1 MIADMSS
8 GAAAQRRSGA
18 GCLPVRHRVL
28 TLHAVLTGRGT
39 FPEDEPFDMN
49 TWKDGLKIKILT
61 IDEDDMVLDLS
72 GIDVALANAVRRILN
87 AELPTMAIEK
97 VFINNNTGV
106 LHDELLAQRLGLI
119 PIKVDPEK
127 FDWPSAETKAA
138 DHTAEVSDKEVIK
151 FELKVK
157 CKRAPGGDATQEPIN
172 GKVFSSQLKWV
183 PIGGQEEDLASDRP
197 EPVHSDILIA
207 RLRPGQEI
215 DMEMWCVKGNNL
227 GDRGH
232 AKWSPVA
239 TAWYRLLPRIDI
251 LGEVTDE
258 QADALVAKCPM
269 GCFDIEDLAGGGR
282 RAVVSSKERDCTL
295 CRECIREDEMAKTVR
310 LARKKDHFIF
320 SIESTGILRP
330 TELFKQ
336 AVKTLKDKAL
346 NMLEHLDALEGQA
359 VVSAM
364 EEDE

>member
-1 MIADMSS
+1 MSS

-215 DMEMWCVKGNNL
+215 DMEMWCVKPPPPPL
-227 GDRGH
+227 PPLVLSGH
-232 AKWSPVA
+232 AASFTP
-239 TAWYRLLPRIDI
+239 Y
-251 LGEVTDE
+251 
-258 QADALVAKCPM
+258 
-269 GCFDIEDLAGGGR
+269 
-282 RAVVSSKERDCTL
+282 
-295 CRECIREDEMAKTVR
+295 
-310 LARKKDHFIF
+310 
-320 SIESTGILRP
+320 
-330 TELFKQ
+330 
-336 AVKTLKDKAL
+336 
-346 NMLEHLDALEGQA
+346 
-359 VVSAM
+359 
-364 EEDE
+364 